1 MTRVKYSFA
10 SLAVCLTVC
19 FREYGQLFTPAEILE
34 GSNRVYGQV
43 MLRVPG
49 LRSPF
54 MSSLSVWDFRTWRD
68 GRDEGTAT
76 AIQTSSRKGIIH
88 QIVIS
93 YSCFC

>member
-1 MTRVKYSFA
+1 MTRVKHSFA

-43 MLRVPG
+43 MLRVSG

-54 MSSLSVWDFRTWRD
+54 MSSLSLFEIS
-68 GRDEGTAT
+68 GRGGMVGMKELLLRSKRAAG
-76 AIQTSSRKGIIH
+76 RG
-88 QIVIS
+88 
-93 YSCFC
+93 

>member
-43 MLRVPG
+43 MLRVSG

-54 MSSLSVWDFRTWRD
+54 MSSLSLFEIS
-68 GRDEGTAT
+68 GRGGMVGMKELLLRSKRAAG
-76 AIQTSSRKGIIH
+76 RG
-88 QIVIS
+88 
-93 YSCFC
+93 

>member
-43 MLRVPG
+43 MLRVSG
-49 LRSPF
+49 RRSPF
-54 MSSLSVWDFRTWRD
+54 MSSLSLFEIS
-68 GRDEGTAT
+68 GRGGMVGMKELLLRSKRAAG
-76 AIQTSSRKGIIH
+76 RG
-88 QIVIS
+88 
-93 YSCFC
+93 

>member
-19 FREYGQLFTPAEILE
+19 FHEYGQLFTPAEILE

-43 MLRVPG
+43 MLRVSG

-54 MSSLSVWDFRTWRD
+54 MSSLSLFEIS
-68 GRDEGTAT
+68 GRGGMVGMKELLLRSKRAAG
-76 AIQTSSRKGIIH
+76 RG
-88 QIVIS
+88 
-93 YSCFC
+93 

>member
-43 MLRVPG
+43 MLRVSG
-49 LRSPF
+49 RRSPF
-54 MSSLSVWDFRTWRD
+54 MSSLSLFEIS
-68 GRDEGTAT
+68 GRGGMVGVKELLLRSKRAAG
-76 AIQTSSRKGIIH
+76 RG
-88 QIVIS
+88 
-93 YSCFC
+93 

>member
-43 MLRVPG
+43 MLRVSG

-54 MSSLSVWDFRTWRD
+54 MSSLSLFEIS
-68 GRDEGTAT
+68 GRGGMVGVKELLLRSKRAAG
-76 AIQTSSRKGIIH
+76 RG
-88 QIVIS
+88 
-93 YSCFC
+93 